1 LQQELENNLK
11 VGLVKN
17 FDNIMVVFK
26 SVKYKNFL
34 SSGNI
39 FTEIKLDQHP
49 TTLIV
54 GSNGA
59 GKSTFLDAITF
70 SLFGKPFRNINKPQL
85 VNSINEKDCV
95 VEIEFKIGKINYK
108 VVRGIKP
115 NTFEIYV
122 DGSLLNQDAKAKDY
136 QDYLEKVI
144 LKMNYKSFTQIVI
157 LGSTNFT
164 PFMQLS
170 AADRRTVIEDLLDI
184 QIFSSMNVIVKNKLH
199 TLKDEAAQLKIQI
212 DNTKDKIDLHKKHLD
227 ELKKNTKEIVDAKKQ
242 EVVENK
248 ASLSSLETEATNKE
262 VEIDNLV
269 NETTDEDSTTKKF
282 QKLNNLEAKIEGN
295 IQKLEKDIEFYSV
308 NSTCPTCD
316 QAINNKEEKVHT
328 CNSKITELNEGLTKL
343 KEESDAVLQR
353 INTIKAVQKQLKSL
367 EQDLVRIN
375 TSRSQIRKYIAKLED
390 EIAEIES
397 KPAMSDE
404 FKAQSKTLLNALQSF
419 NDKRKEVSEQ
429 TQNYDIVAQLLK
441 DGGIKSKIIKQYVPV
456 INKLVNKYLAAMDFF
471 VNFNIDEEFKET
483 IKSRHR
489 DDFSYENFSEGEKKR
504 IDLALLFTWRSVAK
518 LKNSVNTNLLI
529 FDEVFDGSLDIN
541 GTEEFMKLIN
551 MMNEGTNIFVI
562 THKSDQMVDKFKYT
576 IRFGKVKNFSQVV
589 S

>member
-1 LQQELENNLK
+1 MIFFSK
-11 VGLVKN
+11 VR
-17 FDNIMVVFK
+17 
-26 SVKYKNFL
+26 YKNFL
-34 SSGNI
+34 STGNI
-39 FTEIKLDQHP
+39 FTEINLGEHS

-54 GSNGA
+54 GENGA

-85 VNSINEKDCV
+85 VNSINEKDCI
-95 VEIEFKIGKINYK
+95 VEIEFTIGKINYK

-115 NTFEIYV
+115 NIFEIYV
-122 DGSLLNQDAKAKDY
+122 DGDLLNQDAKSKDY

-199 TLKDEAAQLKIQI
+199 TLKDEATQLKIQI

-242 EVVENK
+242 EIEENRTSLHQLQVEG
-248 ASLSSLETEATNKE
+248 SQKE
-262 VEIDNLV
+262 KQIDDLV
-269 NETTDEDSTTKKF
+269 FQVSDEEFTTKRF
-282 QKLNNLEAKIEGN
+282 NKLNNLEAKIEGN

-328 CNSKITELNEGLTKL
+328 CNSKITELSKGLKKL
-343 KEESDAVLQR
+343 KEENDAVLQR
-353 INTIKAVQKQLKSL
+353 INTIKATQKELKTF

-375 TSRSQIRKYIAKLED
+375 TSRSQIGKYIKKLAD
-390 EIAEIES
+390 EITEIEN

-404 FKAQSKTLLNALQSF
+404 FKAQSKELLNALQTF
-419 NDKRKEVSEQ
+419 NEKRKTVSEQ
-429 TQNYDIVAQLLK
+429 TQHYDIVAQLLK

-562 THKSDQMVDKFKYT
+562 THKSDQMVDKFKHT
-576 IRFGKVKNFSQVV
+576 IRFGKVKNFSQMV
-589 S
+589 

>member
-1 LQQELENNLK
+1 MIFFSK
-11 VGLVKN
+11 VR
-17 FDNIMVVFK
+17 
-26 SVKYKNFL
+26 YKNFL
-34 SSGNI
+34 STGNI
-39 FTEIKLDQHP
+39 FTEIDLGAHP

-54 GSNGA
+54 GENGA

-70 SLFGKPFRNINKPQL
+70 ALFGKPFRNINKPQL

-212 DNTKDKIDLHKKHLD
+212 DNTKDKIELHKKHLD
-227 ELKKNTKEIVDAKKQ
+227 ELKKNTKEIIDAKKQ

-248 ASLSSLETEATNKE
+248 ASLSSLETEATTKE
-262 VEIDNLV
+262 VEIDTIV
-269 NETTDEDSTTKKF
+269 NETADEDNTTRKF
-282 QKLNNLEAKIEGN
+282 NKLNQLEAKIEGN

-316 QAINNKEEKVHT
+316 QAINNKDEKVHT
-328 CNSKITELNEGLTKL
+328 CNSKITELTEGLTKL

-375 TSRSQIRKYIAKLED
+375 TSRSQIRKYIAKLET

-404 FKAQSKTLLNALQSF
+404 FNLIGTLENPLGRWSTHSC
-419 NDKRKEVSEQ
+419 RR
-429 TQNYDIVAQLLK
+429 
-441 DGGIKSKIIKQYVPV
+441 IK
-456 INKLVNKYLAAMDFF
+456 
-471 VNFNIDEEFKET
+471 
-483 IKSRHR
+483 
-489 DDFSYENFSEGEKKR
+489 
-504 IDLALLFTWRSVAK
+504 
-518 LKNSVNTNLLI
+518 
-529 FDEVFDGSLDIN
+529 
-541 GTEEFMKLIN
+541 
-551 MMNEGTNIFVI
+551 
-562 THKSDQMVDKFKYT
+562 
-576 IRFGKVKNFSQVV
+576 
-589 S
+589 

>member
-1 LQQELENNLK
+1 MILFSK
-11 VGLVKN
+11 VR
-17 FDNIMVVFK
+17 
-26 SVKYKNFL
+26 YKNFL
-34 SSGNI
+34 STGNL
-39 FTEIKLDQHP
+39 FTEIDLGEHS

-54 GSNGA
+54 GENGA

-70 SLFGKPFRNINKPQL
+70 ALFGKPFRNINKPQL

-95 VEIEFKIGKINYK
+95 VEIEFVIGKTNYK

-115 NTFEIYV
+115 NIFEIYV

-184 QIFSSMNVIVKNKLH
+184 QIFSSMNVIVKSKIH

-212 DNTKDKIDLHKKHLD
+212 DNTKDKIELHKKHLD
-227 ELKKNTKEIVDAKKQ
+227 ELKKNSKELVDAKKQ

-248 ASLSSLETEATNKE
+248 ASLSQLENDATSKE

-269 NETTDEDSTTKKF
+269 NETSDEDNTTKKF

-328 CNSKITELNEGLTKL
+328 CNNKITELTEGLTKL

-375 TSRSQIRKYIAKLED
+375 TSRSQMRKYVKKLED
-390 EIAEIES
+390 EIAEIEN

-404 FKAQSKTLLNALQSF
+404 FKAQSKQLLNALQAF
-419 NDKRKEVSEQ
+419 NDKRKDVSEQ
-429 TQNYDIVAQLLK
+429 LQNYDIVAQLLK
-441 DGGIKSKIIKQYVPV
+441 DGGIKSKIIKQYIPV

-562 THKSDQMVDKFKYT
+562 THKSDQMVDKFKHT
-576 IRFGKVKNFSQVV
+576 IRFGKVKNFSQMV
-589 S
+589 

>member
-1 LQQELENNLK
+1 MIFFSK
-11 VGLVKN
+11 VR
-17 FDNIMVVFK
+17 
-26 SVKYKNFL
+26 YKNFL
-34 SSGNI
+34 STGNI
-39 FTEIKLDQHP
+39 FTEINLGEHS

-54 GSNGA
+54 GENGA

-95 VEIEFKIGKINYK
+95 VEIEFTIGKINYK

-122 DGSLLNQDAKAKDY
+122 DGDLLNQDAKSKDY

-199 TLKDEAAQLKIQI
+199 TLKDEATQLKIQI

-242 EVVENK
+242 EIEENRTSLHQLQVEG
-248 ASLSSLETEATNKE
+248 SQKE
-262 VEIDNLV
+262 KQIDDLV
-269 NETTDEDSTTKKF
+269 FQVSDEEFTTKRF
-282 QKLNNLEAKIEGN
+282 NKLNNLEAKIEGN

-328 CNSKITELNEGLTKL
+328 CNSKITELSKGLKKL
-343 KEESDAVLQR
+343 KEENDAVLQR
-353 INTIKAVQKQLKSL
+353 INTIKATQKELKTF

-375 TSRSQIRKYIAKLED
+375 TSRSQIGKYIKKLAD
-390 EIAEIES
+390 EITEIEN

-404 FKAQSKTLLNALQSF
+404 FKAQSKELLNALQTF
-419 NDKRKEVSEQ
+419 NEKRKTVSEQ
-429 TQNYDIVAQLLK
+429 TQHYDIVAQLLK

-551 MMNEGTNIFVI
+551 MFADNTNIFVI
-562 THKSDQMVDKFKYT
+562 THKTDQMVDKFKHT
-576 IRFGKVKNFSQVV
+576 IRFGKVKNFSQVI
-589 S
+589 

>member
-1 LQQELENNLK
+1 MIFFRT
-11 VGLVKN
+11 VR
-17 FDNIMVVFK
+17 
-26 SVKYKNFL
+26 YKNFL
-34 SSGNI
+34 STGNV
-39 FTEIKLDQHP
+39 FTEISLGEHP

-54 GSNGA
+54 GENGA

-70 SLFGKPFRNINKPQL
+70 ALFGKPFRNINKPQL
-85 VNSINEKDCV
+85 VNSINEKDCQ
-95 VEIEFKIGKINYK
+95 VEIEFIIGKIQYK
-108 VVRGIKP
+108 IIRGIRP

-122 DGSLLNQDAKAKDY
+122 DGEMINQDSKAKDY

-170 AADRRTVIEDLLDI
+170 ASDRRAVIEDLLDI

-199 TLKDEAAQLKIQI
+199 TLKDEAAHLKIQI
-212 DNTKDKIDLHKKHLD
+212 DATKGKIDLHKKHLE

-242 EVVENK
+242 EVVEN
-248 ASLSSLETEATNKE
+248 ATSLSILEDEATTKE
-262 VEIDNLV
+262 VEIDTLL
-269 NETTDEDSTTKKF
+269 NETTDEETNTKKF
-282 QKLNNLEAKIEGN
+282 QKLNQLEAKIEGN

-328 CNSKITELNEGLTKL
+328 CNSKIGELTEGLTKL

-353 INTIKAVQKQLKSL
+353 INTIKATQKQLKIL

-375 TSRSQIRKYIAKLED
+375 TSRKQIRNYIKKLET
-390 EIAEIES
+390 EIGEIES
-397 KPAMSDE
+397 KPAMSEE
-404 FKAQSKTLLNALQSF
+404 FKAQSKTLLNDLHNF
-419 NDKRKEVSEQ
+419 NEKRKAVSEQ
-429 TQNYDIVAQLLK
+429 AQHYDIVAQLLK
-441 DGGIKSKIIKQYVPV
+441 DGGIKSKIIKQYVPI

-551 MMNEGTNIFVI
+551 MMNEGTNVFVI
-562 THKSDQMVDKFKYT
+562 THKSDQMVDKFKHT
-576 IRFGKVKNFSQVV
+576 IRFGKVKNFSQMVI
-589 S
+589 

>member
-1 LQQELENNLK
+1 MIFFSK
-11 VGLVKN
+11 VR
-17 FDNIMVVFK
+17 
-26 SVKYKNFL
+26 YKNFL
-34 SSGNI
+34 STGNI
-39 FTEIKLDQHP
+39 FTEIDLGAHP

-54 GSNGA
+54 GENGA

-70 SLFGKPFRNINKPQL
+70 ALFGKPFRNINKPQL

-212 DNTKDKIDLHKKHLD
+212 DNTKDKIELHKKHLD
-227 ELKKNTKEIVDAKKQ
+227 ELKKNTKEIIDAKKQ

-248 ASLSSLETEATNKE
+248 ASLSSLETEATTKE
-262 VEIDNLV
+262 VEIDTIV
-269 NETTDEDSTTKKF
+269 NETADEDNTTRKF
-282 QKLNNLEAKIEGN
+282 NKLNQLEAKIEGN

-316 QAINNKEEKVHT
+316 QAINNKDEKVHT
-328 CNSKITELNEGLTKL
+328 CNSKITELTEGLTKL

-375 TSRSQIRKYIAKLED
+375 TSRSQIRKYIAKLET

-404 FKAQSKTLLNALQSF
+404 FKAQSKTLLNALQAF

-541 GTEEFMKLIN
+541 GTEEFMKLIY
-551 MMNEGTNIFVI
+551 MMNDDANIFVI
-562 THKSDQMVDKFKYT
+562 THKTDQMVDKFKHT
-576 IRFGKVKNFSQVV
+576 IRFGKVKNFSQMV
-589 S
+589 

>member
-1 LQQELENNLK
+1 
-11 VGLVKN
+11 V
-17 FDNIMVVFK
+17 ITFK
-26 SVKYKNFL
+26 SVRYKNFL
-34 SSGNI
+34 STGNV
-39 FTEIKLDQHP
+39 FTEIKLNENA

-54 GSNGA
+54 GENGA

-85 VNSINEKDCV
+85 VNSINEKDCI
-95 VEIEFKIGKINYK
+95 VEVEFAIASKQYKII
-108 VVRGIKP
+108 RGIKP
-115 NTFEIYV
+115 NVFEIYI
-122 DGSLLNQDAKAKDY
+122 DGELLNQDAKSKDY
-136 QDYLEKVI
+136 QEQLEKLI

-170 AADRRTVIEDLLDI
+170 ASDRRAVIEDLLDI

-212 DNTKDKIDLHKKHLD
+212 DNTRDKIELHKKHLD

-242 EVVENK
+242 EVNENT
-248 ASLSSLETEATNKE
+248 ASLSDLETEATTKE
-262 VEIDNLV
+262 TEIDNLLLKV
-269 NETTDEDSTTKKF
+269 EDEDTTTKKF
-282 QKLNNLEAKIEGN
+282 NKLNQLEAKIEGN

-328 CNSKITELNEGLTKL
+328 CNSKITELNEGLNKL
-343 KEESDAVLQR
+343 KEESDAVLHR
-353 INTIKAVQKQLKSL
+353 INTIKTTQKELKTF

-375 TSRSQIRKYIAKLED
+375 TSRKQVRNYIAKLEK

-404 FKAQSKTLLNALQSF
+404 FKAQSKELLNALQSF
-419 NDKRKEVSEQ
+419 NEKRKEVSEQ

-551 MMNEGTNIFVI
+551 MMNDNTNIFVI
-562 THKSDQMVDKFKYT
+562 THKSDQMIDKFKHT
-576 IRFGKVKNFSQVV
+576 IRFGKVKNFSQVI
-589 S
+589 

>member
-1 LQQELENNLK
+1 VITFEK
-11 VGLVKN
+11 VR
-17 FDNIMVVFK
+17 
-26 SVKYKNFL
+26 YKNFL
-34 SSGNI
+34 STGNV
-39 FTEIKLDQHP
+39 FTEIALNKNP

-54 GSNGA
+54 GENGA

-85 VNSINEKDCV
+85 VNSINDKDCI
-95 VEIEFKIGKINYK
+95 VEIEFSIGKKRYK
-108 VVRGIKP
+108 VVRGIRP
-115 NTFEIYV
+115 NLFEIYQ
-122 DGSLLNQDAKAKDY
+122 DGDLVNQDARSKDY
-136 QDYLEKVI
+136 QEQLEKTI

-170 AADRRTVIEDLLDI
+170 AHDRRTVIEDLLDI
-184 QIFSSMNVIVKNKLH
+184 QIFSAMNVIVKSKMSS
-199 TLKDEAAQLKIQI
+199 LKEQASQLKIQI
-212 DNTKDKIDLHKKHLD
+212 DNARDKIELHKKHLD
-227 ELKKNTKEIVDAKKQ
+227 EIKKNSKEIIDAKK
-242 EVVENK
+242 
-248 ASLSSLETEATNKE
+248 KE
-262 VEIDNLV
+262 VIDNLEQL
-269 NETTDEDSTTKKF
+269 ETLKSEATQVETEIDSLLTDMEPEDSATKKF
-282 QKLNNLEAKIEGN
+282 NKLNQLEAKIEGN
-295 IQKLEKDIEFYSV
+295 IQKLQKDIEFYSDH
-308 NSTCPTCD
+308 STCPTCD
-316 QAINNKEEKVHT
+316 QTINNKEEKVHT
-328 CNSKITELNEGLTKL
+328 CNTKITELTDGLNKL

-353 INTIKAVQKQLKSL
+353 INTIKATQKQISQL
-367 EQDLVRIN
+367 EQNLVRN
-375 TSRSQIRKYIAKLED
+375 STSSKQVRNYIKKLES
-390 EIAEIES
+390 EIETLEN

-404 FKAQSKTLLNALQSF
+404 FKAQSKELLNALQGY
-419 NDKRKEVSEQ
+419 NEKRKEVSEQ

-551 MMNEGTNIFVI
+551 MMNDSTNIFVI
-562 THKSDQMVDKFKYT
+562 THKTDQMVDKFKHT
-576 IRFGKVKNFSQVV
+576 IRFGKVKNFSQVI
-589 S
+589 

>member
-1 LQQELENNLK
+1 MIL
-11 VGLVKN
+11 
-17 FDNIMVVFK
+17 FK
-26 SVKYKNFL
+26 HIRYKNFL

-39 FTEIKLDQHP
+39 FTEINLHENP

-54 GSNGA
+54 GENGA

-70 SLFGKPFRNINKPQL
+70 ALFGKPFRNINKPQL
-85 VNSINEKDCV
+85 VNSINEKDCL
-95 VEIEFKIGKINYK
+95 VEIEFTIGKKNYK
-108 VVRGIKP
+108 VIRGIKP
-115 NTFEIYV
+115 NTFEIWC
-122 DGSLLNQDAKAKDY
+122 DGELLNQDAKAKDY
-136 QDYLEKVI
+136 QEQLEKNI
-144 LKMNYKSFTQIVI
+144 IKMNYKSFTQIVI

-170 AADRRTVIEDLLDI
+170 ASDRRAVIEDLLDI
-184 QIFSSMNVIVKNKLH
+184 QIFSAMNVVVKSKLH

-212 DNTKDKIDLHKKHLD
+212 DNTKDKIVLHKKHLE

-242 EVVENK
+242 EVVENN
-248 ASLSSLETEATNKE
+248 ATLETLATELTEKE
-262 VEIDNLV
+262 TQIESLLLQVS
-269 NETTDEDSTTKKF
+269 DEDTSTKKF
-282 QKLNNLEAKIEGN
+282 NKLNQLEAKIEAN
-295 IQKLEKDIEFYSV
+295 ISKIEKDIEFYSD

-316 QAINNKEEKVHT
+316 QEINNKEEKVHT
-328 CNSKITELNEGLTKL
+328 CTTKITELSEGLKKL
-343 KEESDAVLQR
+343 KDESDAVLKR
-353 INTIKAVQKQLKSL
+353 INEIKATQKTLNTL
-367 EQDLVRIN
+367 EQEIVRIN
-375 TSRSQIRKYIAKLED
+375 TNNKQIRKYISKLQTEID
-390 EIAEIES
+390 EIEN

-404 FKAQSKTLLNALQSF
+404 FKAQSKTLLNDLQAF
-419 NDKRKEVSEQ
+419 NDKRKNVSEQ
-429 TQNYDIVAQLLK
+429 TQHYDIVAQLLK

-562 THKSDQMVDKFKYT
+562 THKTDQMVDKFKHT
-576 IRFGKVKNFSQVV
+576 IRFAKVKNFSQMVV
-589 S
+589 

>member
-1 LQQELENNLK
+1 MILFSK
-11 VGLVKN
+11 VR
-17 FDNIMVVFK
+17 
-26 SVKYKNFL
+26 YKNFL
-34 SSGNI
+34 STGNL
-39 FTEIKLDQHP
+39 FTEIDLGEHS

-54 GSNGA
+54 GENGA

-70 SLFGKPFRNINKPQL
+70 ALFGKPFRNINKPQL

-95 VEIEFKIGKINYK
+95 VEIEFVIGKTNYK

-115 NTFEIYV
+115 NIFEIYV

-184 QIFSSMNVIVKNKLH
+184 QIFSSMNVIVKSKIH

-212 DNTKDKIDLHKKHLD
+212 DNTKDKIELHKKHLD
-227 ELKKNTKEIVDAKKQ
+227 ELKKNSKELVDAKKQ

-248 ASLSSLETEATNKE
+248 ASLSQLENDATSKE

-269 NETTDEDSTTKKF
+269 NETSDEDNTTKKF

-328 CNSKITELNEGLTKL
+328 CNNKITELTEGLTKL

-375 TSRSQIRKYIAKLED
+375 TSRSQMRKYIKKLED
-390 EIAEIES
+390 EIAEIEN

-404 FKAQSKTLLNALQSF
+404 FKAQSKQLLNALQAF
-419 NDKRKEVSEQ
+419 NDKRKDVSEQ
-429 TQNYDIVAQLLK
+429 LQNYDIVAQLLK
-441 DGGIKSKIIKQYVPV
+441 DGGIKSKIIKQYIPV

-562 THKSDQMVDKFKYT
+562 THKSDQMVDKFKHT
-576 IRFGKVKNFSQVV
+576 IRFGKVKNFSQMV
-589 S
+589 